1 MLKIMTER
9 QLEREFERRA
19 KEYDWKKRTDERL
32 WKMQEEIDRLMWR
45 VDCLEGGRRNE
56 AVCETAC
63 VPVNKEAK

>member
-19 KEYDWKKRTDERL
+19 NEYDWKKRIDERL
-32 WKMQEEIDRLMWR
+32 WKMQEDIERLEWR
-45 VDCLEGGRRNE
+45 LGCLEGRRNE

>member
-9 QLEREFERRA
+9 QLEREFERRET
-19 KEYDWKKRTDERL
+19 EYDWKKRIDERL
-32 WKMQEEIDRLMWR
+32 WKMQEEIDKLMWR
-45 VDCLEGGRRNE
+45 VDCLEGGSNV